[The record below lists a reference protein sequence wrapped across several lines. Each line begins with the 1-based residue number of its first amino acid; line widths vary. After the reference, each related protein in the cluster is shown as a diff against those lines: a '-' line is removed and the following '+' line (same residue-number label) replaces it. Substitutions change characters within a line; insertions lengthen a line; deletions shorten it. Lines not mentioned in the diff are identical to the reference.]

1 MNRYLNKIFPFLL
14 ILFLFLTSHPSEAF
28 FPEILKAI
36 EPRLY
41 QGSPQ
46 EIEAFIEERLNQAE
60 QLISEVNLLLKKET
74 KEENKQTLAN
84 ALEFLEGLSF
94 QFTRL
99 KRELKTPAEVTVTP
113 PAIGSSPYS
122 LKILDET
129 LVFYRQVKQK
139 LHEYQKKKKL
149 IEENLSNIEEDLKPL
164 IIEYIDYKK
173 KNEKNIKIY
182 ETLGQLL
189 SLQVEYALKKVQTS
203 KLDQTIDRLDLLAR
217 EYNNQTAKVF
227 DDLKITQE
235 DINTAKKQ
243 KEKAEQKEKELKE
256 KLITK
261 QRELNRQIIIF
272 ELRLDNIISKLNS
285 IKLTEVSKNL
295 FNIEKKRLEAQL
307 EGLQYQKET
316 LLQNEIAAKL
326 NTIDKDFRYDWLT
339 YYIDYPQSKEVDI
352 IVKDWTKRLNQLTDT
367 ISQLKDNLAQRRL
380 DKSIIN
386 ENLFTITRE
395 KETATS
401 AKVKEALKVL
411 QQQINTTYDSL
422 DKLIQRISDNLNK
435 AQRLKTELKN
445 ILQLIQKRISFYERL
460 LYLIKA
466 NFLAAWIK
474 IKGVIYYPL
483 WSIGDS
489 AVTIATLL
497 KVVFFLLLGIFF
509 LRWIRKKLA
518 KFLVEKAGLSIG
530 VVNSIATLSYY
541 FLLLLVI
548 LVALSTAGVNL
559 SQVTI
564 ILGALGVGIGFGLQ
578 TIANNFISG
587 LILLT
592 ERTIKVG
599 DIVELEN
606 GLIGEVK
613 NVSIRS
619 TVIRTYYGLDL
630 IVPNSDFISNRV
642 TTWTYGDDWRR
653 LRIPFGV
660 SYDSDPDEVA
670 KIATEVA
677 REIPTTAEDDDHPI
691 NVWFEGFGDS
701 SLNFSLLVWCRMTQV
716 KPLTGLFSD
725 YYFALFRKFK
735 EAGLEI
741 PFPQRDLHL
750 RSISPKIM
758 ESFKRKNE
766 KNET

>member
-149 IEENLSNIEEDLKPL
+149 IEENLSNIEQDLKPL

-316 LLQNEIAAKL
+316 LLQNQIAAKL

-352 IVKDWTKRLNQLTDT
+352 IVKDWTKRLNELTDT

-386 ENLFTITRE
+386 E
-395 KETATS
+395 KS
-401 AKVKEALKVL
+401 A
-411 QQQINTTYDSL
+411 D
-422 DKLIQRISDNLNK
+422 
-435 AQRLKTELKN
+435 
-445 ILQLIQKRISFYERL
+445 
-460 LYLIKA
+460 
-466 NFLAAWIK
+466 
-474 IKGVIYYPL
+474 
-483 WSIGDS
+483 
-489 AVTIATLL
+489 
-497 KVVFFLLLGIFF
+497 
-509 LRWIRKKLA
+509 
-518 KFLVEKAGLSIG
+518 AGL
-530 VVNSIATLSYY
+530 TL
-541 FLLLLVI
+541 
-548 LVALSTAGVNL
+548 
-559 SQVTI
+559 
-564 ILGALGVGIGFGLQ
+564 IGFIPEQ
-578 TIANNFISG
+578 IKHSG
-587 LILLT
+587 
-592 ERTIKVG
+592 K
-599 DIVELEN
+599 
-606 GLIGEVK
+606 EV
-613 NVSIRS
+613 
-619 TVIRTYYGLDL
+619 
-630 IVPNSDFISNRV
+630 
-642 TTWTYGDDWRR
+642 
-653 LRIPFGV
+653 
-660 SYDSDPDEVA
+660 
-670 KIATEVA
+670 
-677 REIPTTAEDDDHPI
+677 
-691 NVWFEGFGDS
+691 FEGFDNLGD
-701 SLNFSLLVWCRMTQV
+701 V
-716 KPLTGLFSD
+716 LFVNAFNKKD
-725 YYFALFRKFK
+725 I
-735 EAGLEI
+735 E
-741 PFPQRDLHL
+741 
-750 RSISPKIM
+750 
-758 ESFKRKNE
+758 
-766 KNET
+766 

>member
-1 MNRYLNKIFPFLL
+1 MNRYINRIFPFLL
-14 ILFLFLTSHPSEAF
+14 IFFLFLTSRPSEAV

-46 EIEAFIEERLNQAE
+46 EIEAFIQERLDQAD
-60 QLISEVNLLLKKET
+60 QLISEVNLLLQKET
-74 KEENKQTLAN
+74 KEENKQALAN

-99 KRELKTPAEVTVTP
+99 RREIKTPSDVAVTP
-113 PAIGSSPYS
+113 PSIGSSPYS
-122 LKILDET
+122 LKVLDET

-164 IIEYIDYKK
+164 LIEYIDFKK
-173 KNEKNIKIY
+173 KDEKNVKIY

-203 KLDQTIDRLDLLAR
+203 KLDQTIDSLDSLAK
-217 EYNNQTAKVF
+217 EYNNQTVKIF
-227 DDLKITQE
+227 DNLKITQE
-235 DINTAKKQ
+235 DINAAKKQ
-243 KEKAEQKEKELKE
+243 KEQAEQEEKDLKE
-256 KLITK
+256 KLIAK
-261 QRELNRQIIIF
+261 QRELNRRIIIF
-272 ELRLDNIISKLNS
+272 ELRLDNIISKLKS
-285 IKLTEVSKNL
+285 IKLAEASKNL
-295 FNIEKKRLEAQL
+295 LNIEKKRLEAQL
-307 EGLQYQKET
+307 EGLQHQKET
-316 LLQNEIAAKL
+316 LIQDEIAAKL

-339 YYIDYPQSKEVDI
+339 YYIDYPQSKKVDI
-352 IVKDWTKRLNQLTDT
+352 IVKDWTKRLNELDDT
-367 ISQLKDNLAQRRL
+367 SSQLKDELAQRRL

-386 ENLFTITRE
+386 ENLFTITKER
-395 KETATS
+395 ETATS
-401 AKVKEALKVL
+401 SKVKEALKVL
-411 QQQINTTYDSL
+411 HQQINTTNDSL
-422 DKLIQRISDNLNK
+422 DKLIRKISDNFNN
-435 AQRLKTELKN
+435 AQRLKTEIRN

-466 NFLAAWIK
+466 NFLAAWIQ

-489 AVTIATLL
+489 AVTLATLL
-497 KVVFFLLLGIFF
+497 KVIFFLFLGIFF

-518 KFLVEKAGLSIG
+518 EFLIEKARLSIG

-541 FLLLLVI
+541 FLLLLVV

-559 SQVTI
+559 SQITI

-619 TVIRTYYGLDL
+619 TVIRTYHGLDL

-670 KIATEVA
+670 KIATEIA
-677 REIPTTAEDDDHPI
+677 REIPTTVEDDEHPI

-701 SLNFSLLVWCRMTQV
+701 SLNFSLLVWCRMTQL
-716 KPLTGLFSD
+716 KPISGLFSD

-735 EAGLEI
+735 EAGIEI

-758 ESFKRKNE
+758 ESFKKKNE
-766 KNET
+766 KNGT